1 MADGAFA
8 PGTQSRRAS
17 LHELEILVT
26 TDATAVSTALCAARP
41 DVMTV
46 VFCTYQSLG
55 IIEQAPNEG
64 APAVGALA
72 EHLRQDAARR
82 RPGDADIFQQAARAV
97 EALSDQCRANAYRPP
112 SANTLTPLAEGQIGG
127 DDGRAPSCQF
137 EDLLLGDPVH
147 GTSVD
152 LAEGLQVR
160 KARFAQPPRGGAWLR
175 GRGPRRPG
183 AVAEQGGS

>member
-82 RPGDADIFQQAARAV
+82 RPGDADIFQQAA
-97 EALSDQCRANAYRPP
+97 P
-112 SANTLTPLAEGQIGG
+112 
-127 DDGRAPSCQF
+127 
-137 EDLLLGDPVH
+137 
-147 GTSVD
+147 
-152 LAEGLQVR
+152 
-160 KARFAQPPRGGAWLR
+160 R
-175 GRGPRRPG
+175 GRGLVRPVSGQCLPPALSEHADPTRRR
-183 AVAEQGGS
+183 QNWW